1 MVESMVLAINEF
13 VCLIWGNCFVFVL
26 KLCSDRQLSLFLGKI
41 THIRLQSLFSQ
52 TKCKHEEEQRT
63 INMEEGQKGNSGTWT
78 FEDITA
84 QKLVAV
90 HLEMLDKNT

>member
-1 MVESMVLAINEF
+1 MSDLGKLF
-13 VCLIWGNCFVFVL
+13 CLCFKAMF
-26 KLCSDRQLSLFLGKI
+26 RQLSLFWGKI

-78 FEDITA
+78 FEDIRA

-90 HLEMLDKNT
+90 YLEM